1 VKDDKLYLIYI
12 LECISRIEKFTAGG
26 REEFMDSDLIQD
38 AVLRNLHTLSESTQ
52 RLSDRLKAAYP
63 QIPWEDISG
72 FRNVLVHDYM
82 MIDLPRIWRIVQH
95 NLPDLKHQA
104 QEMLADLGGVER
116 LL

>member
-1 VKDDKLYLIYI
+1 MRDDIAYLRHI
-12 LECISRIEKFTAGG
+12 LDGIARIESYSSGG
-26 REEFMDSDLIQD
+26 RGAFLAQPLIQD

-63 QIPWEDISG
+63 QVPWEDISG

-82 MIDLPRIWRIVQH
+82 MIDLLRIWRIVQH
-95 NLPDLKHQA
+95 SLPELKPQA

-116 LL
+116 